1 MEVVSNEFRFAI
13 LRKWIYELQVPLY
26 ELQSNFTNC
35 KFVLPVG
42 NKIMSCKLFFA
53 SCELLFMSYKFR
65 EIVFRVASCV
75 LWIENLKFHFKN
87 LKFHFKSFTS
97 WKDKTIM
104 FTSCEV
110 AEHLRCQLYKLS
122 SHFWIKF
129 QENKST

>member
-65 EIVFRVASCV
+65 QIVFRVASCV

-87 LKFHFKSFTS
+87 LKFHFKCFTS
-97 WKDKTIM
+97 WKVKTIM
-104 FTSCEV
+104 FT
-110 AEHLRCQLYKLS
+110 KLLFTS
-122 SHFWIKF
+122 WTF
-129 QENKST
+129 QMPTLQIIITFLNQISRK